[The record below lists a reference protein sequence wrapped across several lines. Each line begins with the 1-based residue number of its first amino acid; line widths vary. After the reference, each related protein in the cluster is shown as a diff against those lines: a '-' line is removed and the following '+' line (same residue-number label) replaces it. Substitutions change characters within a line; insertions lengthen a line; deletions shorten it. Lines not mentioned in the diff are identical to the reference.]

1 MEKAATFGRDAA
13 DRWNLSLLPGAPVA
27 LVLAALAGSAA
38 AAGEGLQV
46 PGDVLLAEARV
57 DQQPPRLQVQ
67 ASSLPRL
74 EASDNGFQA
83 PRVDVSLF
91 PSGGS
96 SGLGAVLGMSTPRT
110 GVQSYGLN
118 APATTVDLGVRWI
131 QRLNSQQQIDVTAWR
146 RMMMEQ
152 DAYSLI
158 QRQQQPVYAA
168 RVELNLAESSSK
180 SGLMADL
187 KNRFIGLQLE
197 SGGRISIKRKNG
209 GAMVYYRTAF

>member
-1 MEKAATFGRDAA
+1 MEKAAASGRDAG
-13 DRWNLSLLPGAPVA
+13 DRWNLSLLRAAPLA
-27 LVLAALAGSAA
+27 LALGVLAGPAL
-38 AAGEGLQV
+38 AAGEGPQV
-46 PGDVLLAEARV
+46 PGDILMAEART
-57 DQQPPRLQVQ
+57 DQQPARLQVQ

-74 EASDNGFQA
+74 EANDTGFQA
-83 PRVDVSLF
+83 SRVDVSLF
-91 PSGGS
+91 APGG
-96 SGLGAVLGMSTPRT
+96 SGLGAVLGMSTPRA

-118 APATTVDLGVRWI
+118 PPQTSVDLGVRWS
-131 QRLNSQQQIDVTAWR
+131 QRLSGAHQIDVTAWR
-146 RMMMEQ
+146 RMRMDD